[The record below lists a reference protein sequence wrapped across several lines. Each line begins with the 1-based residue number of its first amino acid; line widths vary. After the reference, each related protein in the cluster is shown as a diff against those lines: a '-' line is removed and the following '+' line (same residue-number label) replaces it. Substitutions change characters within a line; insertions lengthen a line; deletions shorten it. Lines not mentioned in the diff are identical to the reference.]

1 MLLHLS
7 LGIMGGWSPHP
18 FQSLEWGLVH
28 GSACTKA
35 MPCTLGYSRMVGTHV
50 HMDHS
55 RMDAQTLDSMLFIE
69 VLIAGILML
78 DVRFIRKTQIN
89 HETLTS
95 FRNGSC
101 GHPGSKISIF
111 LGVDFRPRGSSGID
125 CHVVD
130 HPKTIPKINQD
141 LPIWEWQKIGGSF
154 ESIWVP
160 CGPIWVTQIRK
171 TQINHETLTF
181 TNNGA
186 PARSAGAP
194 LLAKK
199 GVS

>member
-1 MLLHLS
+1 
-7 LGIMGGWSPHP
+7 
-18 FQSLEWGLVH
+18 
-28 GSACTKA
+28 

-55 RMDAQTLDSMLFIE
+55 RIDAHTPDSMLFIE

-78 DVRFIRKTQIN
+78 EVR
-89 HETLTS
+89 L
-95 FRNGSC
+95 
-101 GHPGSKISIF
+101 
-111 LGVDFRPRGSSGID
+111 
-125 CHVVD
+125 
-130 HPKTIPKINQD
+130 
-141 LPIWEWQKIGGSF
+141 
-154 ESIWVP
+154 
-160 CGPIWVTQIRK
+160 IRK

-194 LLAKK
+194 LLANI